1 MKSDVKYKLST
12 QCKCRIS
19 NGQTHRPRSCSRR
32 HLKSS
37 LISRTRWEG
46 PYTTSTVL
54 PLLLHCPGGKLTS
67 SLLLSPHTQG
77 TVSVLSA
84 RDTYA
89 DILELLCEYPPL
101 KLLPLMVLLV
111 SEKRSD
117 SGPWGASSSR
127 KEEPDTELKA
137 PADKAHL
144 QQGEWTIV
152 IQVTSNEVGKPVQ
165 SGSKTGHTCT
175 SEPLDWHKAAHQ
187 LFISKKGGALLVL
200 NRPQSMQ
207 Q

>member
-1 MKSDVKYKLST
+1 M
-12 QCKCRIS
+12 
-19 NGQTHRPRSCSRR
+19 
-32 HLKSS
+32 
-37 LISRTRWEG
+37 
-46 PYTTSTVL
+46 
-54 PLLLHCPGGKLTS
+54 
-67 SLLLSPHTQG
+67 
-77 TVSVLSA
+77 LSA

-144 QQGEWTIV
+144 QQGE
-152 IQVTSNEVGKPVQ
+152 
-165 SGSKTGHTCT
+165 
-175 SEPLDWHKAAHQ
+175 
-187 LFISKKGGALLVL
+187 
-200 NRPQSMQ
+200 
-207 Q
+207 